1 MLSQRQTLLIGILLG
16 GLAVAIGAFGAHAFK
31 NLLVQNNRVET
42 YELAVRYHFFHAL
55 TLILISQ
62 LMDKFPTNILK
73 ISATCFVTGTLLFSG
88 SLYVMAI
95 SNATTLALIT
105 PIGGGFFLIG
115 WGLLFYSV
123 WKSDHTKS

>member
-16 GLAVAIGAFGAHAFK
+16 GLAVAIGAFGAHALK
-31 NLLVQNNRVET
+31 NLLVQNNRIDT

-55 TLILISQ
+55 TVILISQ
-62 LMDKFPTNILK
+62 LMDKFQHKTLK
-73 ISATCFVTGTLLFSG
+73 TSATCFVIGTLLFSG

-95 SNATTLALIT
+95 SNTTKLALIT

-115 WGLLFYSV
+115 WGLFFYSV
-123 WKSDHTKS
+123 WKK